1 MAMIVSM
8 IMIMTAVMTVNV
20 TVRALSAGRHLA
32 SGALPDHLPLLL
44 GLARGGQHS
53 DLSLHV
59 TLTMTMAMIVS
70 MIMIMAAVVTVKV
83 TVRALSSGRHLAP
96 GALPAHLGPGV
107 LPLQPGPRR
116 NILMLSRST
125 QYDELCG
132 DNNDRSP
139 VTSHLHPSPGGRPLH
154 SREPLTGGLSL
165 EAALHHLS
173 AGGSLLRWRF
183 PAVILSHL
191 CCRDVHVVSLT
202 VRQSLR
208 SQD

>member
-8 IMIMTAVMTVNV
+8 IMTVVV
-20 TVRALSAGRHLA
+20 TVRALTAGRHLVP
-32 SGALPDHLPLLL
+32 GALPDHLPLLL
-44 GLARGGQHS
+44 GLARGGQHP

-59 TLTMTMAMIVS
+59 ALVMVMTVS
-70 MIMIMAAVVTVKV
+70 CVVTAGV
-83 TVRALSSGRHLAP
+83 TGLLPDQLPRRALSAGRHLAP

-116 NILMLSRST
+116 NILMLTRST

-183 PAVILSHL
+183 PAVILSHF
-191 CCRDVHVVSLT
+191 CCRDVHVDSLT
-202 VRQSLR
+202 VRQALR

>member
-1 MAMIVSM
+1 
-8 IMIMTAVMTVNV
+8 
-20 TVRALSAGRHLA
+20 
-32 SGALPDHLPLLL
+32 
-44 GLARGGQHS
+44 
-53 DLSLHV
+53 
-59 TLTMTMAMIVS
+59 MTMAMIVS
-70 MIMIMAAVVTVKV
+70 MIMTVVV
-83 TVRALSSGRHLAP
+83 TVRALTAGRHLVPGALPHHLPLLLGLVRGGQHPDLSLHVALVMVMTVSCVVTAGVTGLLPDQLPRRALSAGRHLAP

-116 NILMLSRST
+116 NILMLTRST
-125 QYDELCG
+125 QY
-132 DNNDRSP
+132 DRSP

-183 PAVILSHL
+183 PAVILSHF
-191 CCRDVHVVSLT
+191 CCRDVHVVPLT
-202 VRQSLR
+202 VDQALR